1 MQVECRIPQL
11 GEGLREVMIVQFLK
25 RIGEWVDR
33 DEPLYEME
41 TDKAVTEVES
51 PVAGQLVEWLV
62 KEGEVLQVG
71 TVVVRIETEQ
81 RDEPERVLESG
92 RLATTVVPPLRRRDV
107 RSAERPDYSHVTP
120 SLKPDKVLASPV
132 PVEPRAAVSSTADI
146 AHTTDTRRPLRNADV
161 SPRTRR
167 FLKQNGLLEQARQI
181 PASAG
186 RLTPEDVSAWLAAQH
201 TTPVAAQTLD
211 DGEPFA
217 EVELPRSQQKLN
229 YRLQRSLQSC
239 VPASITAQVDWSA
252 IDRVCL
258 PSSSTDAV
266 PSAFTCVL
274 WCVTGAM
281 RNHAK
286 LRSVLGADG
295 KRLRTYRHVHL
306 GIAVALPDDRLVTAV
321 VEQADRLSWPEFNLV
336 VRERIDLARQGTDQ
350 ATAATTLSV
359 SNIGSLG
366 IRDGVPVVV
375 PPAVATLTVGQTF
388 LHPIPDEEH
397 GFRFCRMGLMT
408 LAFDHR
414 VMNGLASGKF
424 LNEIRERIEHFDE
437 RLP

>member
-41 TDKAVTEVES
+41 TDKAVTAVES

-71 TVVVRIETEQ
+71 AVVVRIETEQ
-81 RDEPERVLESG
+81 RDEPDRSF
-92 RLATTVVPPLRRRDV
+92 RQARRTDDDSAPPV
-107 RSAERPDYSHVTP
+107 H
-120 SLKPDKVLASPV
+120 
-132 PVEPRAAVSSTADI
+132 VEPRTAVTSTADI
-146 AHTTDTRRPLRNADV
+146 DHATEIHHPLRNADL

-167 FLKQNGLLEQARQI
+167 FLKQNGLLAHARQI

-186 RLTPEDVSAWLAAQH
+186 RLTPEDVTVWLAAQLH
-201 TTPVAAQTLD
+201 VPVAETLEE
-211 DGEPFA
+211 GEPF
-217 EVELPRSQQKLN
+217 EELELPRSQQKLN

-252 IDRVCL
+252 IDRVSA
-258 PSSSTDAV
+258 PSNSTDTA

-274 WCVTGAM
+274 WCVAGAM

-306 GIAVALPDDRLVTAV
+306 GIAVALPHDRLVTAV
-321 VEQADRLSWPEFNLV
+321 IEQADRLSWPEFNQV
-336 VRERIDLARQGTDQ
+336 IRERIDLARQGTDQ

-366 IRDGVPVVV
+366 IRDGIPVVV

-388 LHPIPDEEH
+388 WHPIPDNET
-397 GFRFCRMGLMT
+397 GFRFHRMALMT

-414 VMNGLASGKF
+414 VMNGLASGIF
-424 LNEIRERIEHFDE
+424 LNEVRERIESFE
-437 RLP
+437 P